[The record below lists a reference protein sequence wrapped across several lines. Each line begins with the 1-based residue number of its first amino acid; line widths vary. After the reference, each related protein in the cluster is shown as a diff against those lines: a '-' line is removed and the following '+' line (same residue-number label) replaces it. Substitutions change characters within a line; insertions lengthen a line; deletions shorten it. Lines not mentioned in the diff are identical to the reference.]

1 MGARAAVGQN
11 VFDQDAGVQNQN
23 TVRESAG
30 YFLQV
35 RQANIG
41 AFVGVANHQKVAA
54 LPREALSDAN
64 KLGVERVGDDR
75 QNNTQG
81 RRFASKS
88 FIFPKIQGDVWVFF
102 LGFLHFL
109 KRFLTTGCKR
119 GGQGGRFLGHK
130 LDAIKIAVSS
140 KGVRF
145 FYVHDTSGQSRTR
158 ALKNYNRCWRE
169 HYAKAARRAMKS

>member
-54 LPREALSDAN
+54 LPR
-64 KLGVERVGDDR
+64 
-75 QNNTQG
+75 
-81 RRFASKS
+81 
-88 FIFPKIQGDVWVFF
+88 
-102 LGFLHFL
+102 
-109 KRFLTTGCKR
+109 
-119 GGQGGRFLGHK
+119 
-130 LDAIKIAVSS
+130 
-140 KGVRF
+140 
-145 FYVHDTSGQSRTR
+145 
-158 ALKNYNRCWRE
+158 
-169 HYAKAARRAMKS
+169 